1 MNNILVLY
9 KSKYGSTKKYADMMK
24 EELLCD
30 TFDIDNCNLD
40 DLSKYNLIVIAGG
53 IYAGGISGVK
63 SLKKNLKKFEGK
75 KIVIFAVGASP
86 FDKKALE
93 QVKQQSLKDIPMGI
107 PLFYGRGAY
116 DENNMDF
123 KDRTLCRMLK
133 KALSKKDPATLDLW
147 AAELLAS
154 EGKSCDWVDKKYL
167 IPFFQYIREQDQ
179 YNILP

>member
-30 TFDIDNCNLD
+30 IFDIDNYNLGN
-40 DLSKYNLIVIAGG
+40 LSKYNLIVIAGG

-63 SLKKNLKKFEGK
+63 FLKKNFKKFEGK

-86 FDKKALE
+86 FDEKALE
-93 QVKQQSLKDIPMGI
+93 QIKQHSLKDLPVGI
-107 PLFYGRGAY
+107 PFFYGRGAY
-116 DENNMDF
+116 DESSMDF

-133 KALSKKDPATLDLW
+133 KALSKKAPSTLDLW
-147 AAELLAS
+147 AAEFLAA
-154 EGKSCDWVDKKYL
+154 EGKICDWIDKAYL
-167 IPFFQYIREQDQ
+167 IPFFQYIREQTKT
-179 YNILP
+179 LS

>member
-30 TFDIDNCNLD
+30 TFDIDHFNWGE
-40 DLSKYNLIVIAGG
+40 LSKYDFIVIAGG

-63 SLKKNLKKFEGK
+63 FLKKNAKRFADKKV
-75 KIVIFAVGASP
+75 VIFAVGASP
-86 FDKKALE
+86 FDEKVIE
-93 QVKQQSLKDIPMGI
+93 QIKQQNLKDLPMETS
-107 PLFYGRGAY
+107 LFYARGAY
-116 DENNMDF
+116 DESSMDF

-154 EGKSCDWVDKKYL
+154 EGKICNWIDKTYL
-167 IPFFQYIREQDQ
+167 IPIFQYFREQ
-179 YNILP
+179 